1 MPNIFVNLPMPTGD
15 GAGAA
20 VDVSAQG
27 RDKSIVMGGDFG
39 GATVAIE
46 VSTDGGTVFKPI
58 WLFQAAGK
66 KVLPVAAEFMRVF
79 VRGRGSSG
87 PFTATANVGADDKGA
102 LFAVIPVPTVDGPGT
117 PVDVSALGN
126 FTTFVVGGDFP
137 GVTVSFEIS
146 EDGVDYFACGASFA
160 DAGDQQSRIV
170 VANFIRI
177 YLRGH
182 DNNPAVFTPTASVGA
197 INDAGGGTGVDE
209 KVKASATDTTP
220 DFLDQK
226 LAAGDGIALALLNP
240 GADEEIQI
248 SVEGA
253 DAGDILTGDPITV
266 RGPTNA
272 EGVGAEIAR
281 ADHQHR
287 LEYEVEDEGAL
298 VSARPRMDFVGDG
311 VGAVDVPGED
321 LTRVTIPGPNL
332 GDGGAVVK
340 RSLYKGDEVITSGN
354 SFVDAMSGGTVI
366 VPIDGDYWVIFE
378 GEGMNSNANAVMEIG
393 ISVNSTAPPGPA
405 FVIAGSERDS
415 QGNASDHRPVI
426 TTVQLPGLVA
436 GDLIRA
442 LFRKKSGAQSVS
454 LMRRHLSIFKVQ

>member
-1 MPNIFVNLPMPTGD
+1 MPNIFVNLPMPAGN

-27 RDKSIVMGGDFG
+27 RDKSIVMGGGFG

-46 VSTDGGTVFKPI
+46 VSTDGGNVFKPI

-87 PFTATANVGADDKGA
+87 PFTATASVGADDKGA
-102 LFAVIPVPTVDGPGT
+102 LFAVIPVPAVDGPGT

-126 FTTFVVGGDFP
+126 FTTFVVGGVFP
-137 GVTVSFEIS
+137 GVTVSFEVS

-160 DAGDQQSRIV
+160 DEGDQQSRVV
-170 VANFIRI
+170 VANYMRI
-177 YLRGH
+177 FLRGH
-182 DNNPAVFTPTASVGA
+182 DFNPAAFNPTASVGA
-197 INDAGGGTGVDE
+197 INDVSGGAMVDE
-209 KVKASATDTTP
+209 KVKVSGDDTTTG
-220 DFLDQK
+220 FLEQK
-226 LAAGDGIALALLNP
+226 VVAGSGIAIATLDP
-240 GADEEIQI
+240 GADEDLEI
-248 SVEGA
+248 SVSGA

-266 RGPTNA
+266 RGDTNA

-281 ADHQHR
+281 AAHQHR
-287 LEYEVEDEGAL
+287 LEYEVEDEGVL

-340 RSLYKGDEVITSGN
+340 RSLYKGDTVSTSGN
-354 SFVDAMSGGTVI
+354 SFVDAMSGSTVI
-366 VPIDGDYWVIFE
+366 VPIDGDYWAIFE

-393 ISVNSTAPPGPA
+393 VSVNSTAVVVA
-405 FVIAGSERDS
+405 NSERDS

-426 TTVQLPGLVA
+426 TTIQLTGLVA
-436 GDLIRA
+436 GDLVRT